1 MVQTRQGAD
10 TSKDASK
17 NASKN
22 GPKAQ
27 DMNNKENE
35 PPAGTPPQQRNT
47 APASKKGSKRKSILE
62 DSASEDATSK
72 KRKASGS
79 KKTATPT
86 KKDEKKTNEAEV
98 QQSTEEPKPRLTTP
112 DIGFD
117 YDRSKLRDPRPTP
130 GRKARP
136 RYERL
141 DIPED
146 VKARLEATREIFKAQ
161 PPSKG
166 RLTNAIKSK
175 MIVEEARNNPLA
187 TFHDLYRCY
196 DKGRNGSPTYDNA
209 GFEMDYDK
217 VADWMKPQP
226 YNKARMVKGM
236 DRAVERRE
244 KLRKEMFDLFFEKTD
259 EDMEYEVEEVVKDQV
274 SKDIGVPLHQIGPEQ
289 VKIWREKGFKPVKF
303 EEWWTEPS
311 AEDSKRTRKMMGGVS
326 MRKHL

>member
-1 MVQTRQGAD
+1 MVQIRQGAD
-10 TSKDASK
+10 TSKDAPK
-17 NASKN
+17 DASKN

-47 APASKKGSKRKSILE
+47 APASKKGSKRKSALE

-72 KRKASGS
+72 KQKASGT
-79 KKTATPT
+79 KKTVTPT
-86 KKDEKKTNEAEV
+86 KKDEKKTGEAEV

-112 DIGFD
+112 DIEFD

-136 RYERL
+136 RYGSR

-146 VKARLEATREIFKAQ
+146 LKAQLEATREIFKPQ

-166 RLTNAIKSK
+166 RLTNAIKSQ
-175 MIVEEARNNPLA
+175 MIVANARNNPLA

-196 DKGRNGSPTYDNA
+196 DKGPDGSPTYDNA
-209 GFEMDYDK
+209 GFQLDYER
-217 VADWMKPQP
+217 VADWMGPRP
-226 YNKARMVKGM
+226 YNKKRMVNGMENRLQKG
-236 DRAVERRE
+236 DE
-244 KLRKEMFDLFFEKTD
+244 LRKEMYDLFFEQTEAKIAFGA
-259 EDMEYEVEEVVKDQV
+259 EDAMKDHV
-274 SKDIGVPLHQIGPEQ
+274 SKDIDVPWHQIGPQ
-289 VKIWREKGFKPVKF
+289 QLKIWRERGFKPVKY

-311 AEDSKRTRKMMGGVS
+311 DEDRKRGMKMMSGAS